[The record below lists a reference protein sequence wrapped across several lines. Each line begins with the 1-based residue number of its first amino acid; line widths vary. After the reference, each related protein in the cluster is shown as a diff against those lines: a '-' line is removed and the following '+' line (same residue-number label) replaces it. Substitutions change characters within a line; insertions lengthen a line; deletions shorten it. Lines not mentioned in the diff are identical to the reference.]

1 MLFQEVS
8 IFLQIKIK
16 PNDVRQTFF
25 QIIILIILLYPIFSE
40 NVFLC
45 NNCELEYVIHIKM
58 LLLPHLIQFHS

>member
-25 QIIILIILLYPIFSE
+25 EIIILLYPIFSE
-40 NVFLC
+40 NVFLR